1 MLDAPGKT
9 KALKAALRVRGW
21 VRDRLLTDVCE
32 VGDDGPSLVGS
43 VRHGQERPSLPAPL
57 RVTPAVRC
65 LTRCQEAESVTAM
78 DELSRAGAAPWGVPG
93 PMFSQAGLAR
103 PAAWAAPPDLDRL
116 RASRARGRRGKPLVP
131 TSVASPRLSDE
142 LFARLLSFGT
152 PQEVH
157 RDDVLFSPG
166 DEDADLIV
174 VARGSVEVVRTEMA
188 QVPAATVA
196 TVDAG
201 GFVGEL
207 NLLTGQNVYLLCRAR
222 EAGTVYRVSP
232 ERLRQLMATDVEL
245 SDIVFKALIAR
256 RELLQRS
263 RTAALAVDIV
273 GGARSAAALALRTYA
288 ARQRLIHLWFD
299 ADTPAGRAMME
310 SSGLTQVDLPA
321 VVMPGT
327 TLKHATPGG
336 LAEKLGLS
344 YRRSSTKPVD
354 VTIVGAGPAGL
365 AAAVYGASEGLDTVL
380 LDAVGTGG
388 QAAASSRI
396 ENYFGFPFGLS
407 GADLTGLAVLQA
419 LKFGAQL
426 ASPCQAVKL
435 DTDRNGDLLRLHLQ
449 DGEVIDSKSVI
460 IATGARYRALPLER
474 WPDFEG
480 AGIYYAATE
489 LEARG
494 CAGSPVTVV
503 GGANSAGQA
512 ALYLAGRGSEVSLV
526 VRGPDIAA
534 EMSAYLVDRLRAH
547 PRVTVRCRSEVTRL
561 DGDEFLEEVSITDRA
576 ADSTQAQL
584 CSGLFCFIGAEPAT
598 SWLTGIATGDD
609 GFIRTDVQL
618 NDDDLGPAWATLG
631 RRLPFETSIPG
642 VFAVGDVHSGSM
654 KRVAAATGEGAS
666 AIASV
671 HKAINPVV

>member
-1 MLDAPGKT
+1 MN
-9 KALKAALRVRGW
+9 
-21 VRDRLLTDVCE
+21 
-32 VGDDGPSLVGS
+32 
-43 VRHGQERPSLPAPL
+43 
-57 RVTPAVRC
+57 
-65 LTRCQEAESVTAM
+65 
-78 DELSRAGAAPWGVPG
+78 ELSRADAAPWAARGS
-93 PMFSQAGLAR
+93 MFSQPGLAR
-103 PAAWAAPPDLDRL
+103 PVAWDTPHDLDRL
-116 RASRARGRRGKPLVP
+116 RASHARGRPGKPLVP
-131 TSVASPRLSDE
+131 TSVASPRLGDE
-142 LFARLLSFGT
+142 LFARLLAYGT
-152 PQEVH
+152 PQETH
-157 RDDVLFSPG
+157 PGDVLFTPG
-166 DEDADLIV
+166 DEDVDLIV
-174 VARGSVEVVRTEMA
+174 VDRGSAEVVRTETA
-188 QVPAATVA
+188 DVPAAIVA
-196 TVDAG
+196 VVDAG

-207 NLLTGQNVYLLCRAR
+207 NLLTGQNVYLLCRVR
-222 EAGTVYRVSP
+222 EGGTVYRVSP
-232 ERLRQLMATDVEL
+232 EHLRQLMANDVEL

-263 RTAALAVDIV
+263 TAARAVEIV

-310 SSGLTQVDLPA
+310 SSSLTEDDLPA
-321 VVMPGT
+321 VVMPGA
-327 TLKHATPGG
+327 TLKQATPGG

-380 LDAVGTGG
+380 LDAVGAGG

-435 DTDRNGDLLRLHLQ
+435 DTDRNGNLLRLHLQ
-449 DGEVIDSKSVI
+449 GGEVIDSKAVV

-494 CAGSPVTVV
+494 CTGSPVTVV

-534 EMSAYLVDRLRAH
+534 EMSAYLVDRLLAH
-547 PRVTVRCRSEVTRL
+547 PRVTV
-561 DGDEFLEEVSITDRA
+561 
-576 ADSTQAQL
+576 
-584 CSGLFCFIGAEPAT
+584 
-598 SWLTGIATGDD
+598 
-609 GFIRTDVQL
+609 
-618 NDDDLGPAWATLG
+618 
-631 RRLPFETSIPG
+631 
-642 VFAVGDVHSGSM
+642 
-654 KRVAAATGEGAS
+654 
-666 AIASV
+666 
-671 HKAINPVV
+671 

>member
-1 MLDAPGKT
+1 M
-9 KALKAALRVRGW
+9 
-21 VRDRLLTDVCE
+21 
-32 VGDDGPSLVGS
+32 
-43 VRHGQERPSLPAPL
+43 
-57 RVTPAVRC
+57 
-65 LTRCQEAESVTAM
+65 TAM
-78 DELSRAGAAPWGVPG
+78 NERSPADAAPWAARGS
-93 PMFSQAGLAR
+93 MFSQPGLAR
-103 PAAWAAPPDLDRL
+103 PVAWATPHDLDRL
-116 RASRARGRRGKPLVP
+116 RASHTRRGLGKPLVP
-131 TSVASPRLSDE
+131 TSVASPRLGDE
-142 LFARLLSFGT
+142 LFARLLSYGT
-152 PQEVH
+152 PQETH
-157 RDDVLFSPG
+157 PGDVLFSPG
-166 DEDADLIV
+166 DEDVDLIV
-174 VARGSVEVVRTEMA
+174 VARGSAEVVRTA
-188 QVPAATVA
+188 TADVPAAIVA
-196 TVDAG
+196 VVDAG

-207 NLLTGQNVYLLCRAR
+207 NLLTGQNVFLLCRVR
-222 EAGTVYRVSP
+222 EGGTVYRVSP
-232 ERLRQLMATDVEL
+232 ERLRQLMANDVEL

-263 RTAALAVDIV
+263 TAAMAVEIV

-288 ARQRLIHLWFD
+288 ARQRLTHLWFD

-310 SSGLTQVDLPA
+310 SSSLTEEDLPA
-321 VVMPGT
+321 VVMPGA
-327 TLKHATPGG
+327 TLKQATPGG
-336 LAEKLGLS
+336 LSEKLGLS

-380 LDAVGTGG
+380 LDAVSTGG

-396 ENYFGFPFGLS
+396 ENYLGFPFGLS

-435 DTDRNGDLLRLHLQ
+435 DTDRNGNLLCLRLQ
-449 DGEVIDSKSVI
+449 GGEVIDSKAVV

-512 ALYLAGRGSEVSLV
+512 ALYLAGRGCEVSLV

-534 EMSAYLVDRLRAH
+534 EMSAYLVDRLRTH

-561 DGDEFLEEVSITDRA
+561 DGDDFLEEVSITDRT
-576 ADSTQAQL
+576 ADSTQAQP

-618 NDDDLGPAWATLG
+618 NDGDLGPIWAGLG
-631 RRLPFETSIPG
+631 RRPLPFETSIPG

-671 HKAINPVV
+671 HKAISTLV

>member
-1 MLDAPGKT
+1 
-9 KALKAALRVRGW
+9 
-21 VRDRLLTDVCE
+21 
-32 VGDDGPSLVGS
+32 
-43 VRHGQERPSLPAPL
+43 
-57 RVTPAVRC
+57 
-65 LTRCQEAESVTAM
+65 M
-78 DELSRAGAAPWGVPG
+78 DELSPAAAAPWAARAA
-93 PMFSQAGLAR
+93 MFSQPGLAR
-103 PAAWAAPPDLDRL
+103 PVPWATPRDLDRL
-116 RASRARGRRGKPLVP
+116 RASHGRGRLGKPLVP
-131 TSVASPRLSDE
+131 TSVASPRLGDE
-142 LFARLLSFGT
+142 LFARLLAYGT
-152 PQEVH
+152 PQETH
-157 RDDVLFSPG
+157 RRDVLFRPG

-174 VARGSVEVVRTEMA
+174 VERGSVEVVRTA
-188 QVPAATVA
+188 TGSVPAATVA

-207 NLLTGQNVYLLCRAR
+207 NLLTGQNVYLLCQVR
-222 EAGTVYRVSP
+222 EAGTVYRVTP
-232 ERLRQLMATDVEL
+232 ERLRKLMANDVEL

-263 RTAALAVDIV
+263 AAAMAVEIV

-299 ADTPAGRAMME
+299 ADTPMGGAMMQ
-310 SSGLTQVDLPA
+310 SSGLTQDDLPA
-321 VVMPGT
+321 VVLPDV
-327 TLKHATPGG
+327 TLKRTTPGE

-344 YRRSSTKPVD
+344 YHRSSTKPAD

-435 DTDRNGDLLRLHLQ
+435 DTDRYGELLRLHLQ
-449 DGEVIDSKSVI
+449 GGEAIDSKAVI

-494 CAGSPVTVV
+494 CTGSPVTVV

-526 VRGPDIAA
+526 VRGPDIAT
-534 EMSAYLVDRLRAH
+534 EMSAYLVDRLLVH

-561 DGDEFLEEVSITDRA
+561 DGDNFLEEVSITDRA
-576 ADSTQAQL
+576 ADATQAQP
-584 CSGLFCFIGAEPAT
+584 CAGLFCFIGAEPAT
-598 SWLTGIATGDD
+598 DWLTGIATGDD

-618 NDDDLGPAWATLG
+618 TDDDLGPAWAGLG
-631 RRLPFETSIPG
+631 RRPLPFETNVPG

-671 HKAINPVV
+671 HKAIATLA

>member
-1 MLDAPGKT
+1 MK
-9 KALKAALRVRGW
+9 
-21 VRDRLLTDVCE
+21 
-32 VGDDGPSLVGS
+32 
-43 VRHGQERPSLPAPL
+43 
-57 RVTPAVRC
+57 
-65 LTRCQEAESVTAM
+65 
-78 DELSRAGAAPWGVPG
+78 ELSRTDAVPWASRG
-93 PMFSQAGLAR
+93 PIFSQAGLAR
-103 PAAWAAPPDLDRL
+103 PVDWSTPDDLDRL
-116 RASRARGRRGKPLVP
+116 RASHARGRLGKPLVP
-131 TSVASPRLSDE
+131 TSVASPRLGDE
-142 LFARLLSFGT
+142 LFARLLAYGT
-152 PQEVH
+152 PQETH
-157 RDDVLFSPG
+157 PGDVLFTPG
-166 DEDADLIV
+166 DEDVDLIV
-174 VARGSVEVVRTEMA
+174 VDRGSAEVVRTETA
-188 QVPAATVA
+188 DVPAAIVA
-196 TVDAG
+196 VVDAG
-201 GFVGEL
+201 GFIGEL
-207 NLLTGQNVYLLCRAR
+207 NLLTGQNVYLLCRVR
-222 EAGTVYRVSP
+222 EGGTVYRVSP
-232 ERLRQLMATDVEL
+232 ERLRQLMANDVEL

-263 RTAALAVDIV
+263 TAALAVEIV

-310 SSGLTQVDLPA
+310 SSSLTEDDLPA
-321 VVMPGT
+321 VVMPGA
-327 TLKHATPGG
+327 TLKQATPGG

-380 LDAVGTGG
+380 LDGVGAGG

-407 GADLTGLAVLQA
+407 GTDLTGLAVLQA

-426 ASPCQAVKL
+426 ATPCQAVKL
-435 DTDRNGDLLRLHLQ
+435 DTERNGDLLRLHLQ
-449 DGEVIDSKSVI
+449 GGEAIDSKAVV
-460 IATGARYRALPLER
+460 IATGARYRTLPLER

-494 CAGSPVTVV
+494 CTGSPVTVV

-512 ALYLAGRGSEVSLV
+512 ALYLAGRGSEVSLI

-534 EMSAYLVDRLRAH
+534 EMSAYLVDRLRVH

-561 DGDEFLEEVSITDRA
+561 DGGDFLEEVSITDRT
-576 ADSTQAQL
+576 ADSTQPQP

-598 SWLTGIATGDD
+598 SGLTGIATEDD
-609 GFIRTDVQL
+609 GVIRTDVQL
-618 NDDDLGPAWATLG
+618 NDGDLGPAWAVLG
-631 RRLPFETSIPG
+631 RRPLPSETSIPG
-642 VFAVGDVHSGSM
+642 ALAAGGLHAGSM

-666 AIASV
+666 A
-671 HKAINPVV
+671 

>member
-1 MLDAPGKT
+1 MDERPGAGGAPW
-9 KALKAALRVRGW
+9 AAG
-21 VRDRLLTDVCE
+21 
-32 VGDDGPSLVGS
+32 GS
-43 VRHGQERPSLPAPL
+43 V
-57 RVTPAVRC
+57 
-65 LTRCQEAESVTAM
+65 
-78 DELSRAGAAPWGVPG
+78 
-93 PMFSQAGLAR
+93 FSQAGLAR
-103 PAAWAAPPDLDRL
+103 PVDWAAADDLDRL
-116 RASRARGRRGKPLVP
+116 RASHPRRRPGRPLVP
-131 TSVASPRLSDE
+131 AGVASPRLGDE
-142 LFARLLSFGT
+142 LFARLLSYGT

-157 RDDVLFSPG
+157 RGDVLFRPG

-174 VARGSVEVVRTEMA
+174 VARGSVEVVRTA
-188 QVPAATVA
+188 TADVPAATVA
-196 TVDAG
+196 VVDAG

-207 NLLTGQNVYLLCRAR
+207 NLLTGQNVYLLCRVR
-222 EAGTVYRVSP
+222 GAGTVYRVP
-232 ERLRQLMATDVEL
+232 PVRLRQLMATDVEL
-245 SDIVFKALIAR
+245 SDIVFRALIAR

-263 RTAALAVDIV
+263 TAALAVEIV

-299 ADTPAGRAMME
+299 SGTPAGRAMME
-310 SSGLTQVDLPA
+310 SCGLAGDDLPA
-321 VVMPGT
+321 VVMPGA
-327 TLKHATPGG
+327 TLKQATPGG

-344 YRRSSTKPVD
+344 YRRSSARPAD

-380 LDAVGTGG
+380 LDGVGTGG

-396 ENYFGFPFGLS
+396 ENYIGFPFGLS

-435 DTDRNGDLLRLHLQ
+435 DTGRNGDLLRLHLQ
-449 DGEVIDSKSVI
+449 GGEVIDSKAVV
-460 IATGARYRALPLER
+460 IATGARYRVLPLER

-494 CAGSPVTVV
+494 CMGSPVTVV

-512 ALYLAGRGSEVSLV
+512 ALYLAGRGSTVSLV

-534 EMSAYLVDRLRAH
+534 GMSAYLAARLQAH

-561 DGDEFLEEVSITDRA
+561 DGGDFLQEVSITDRTTG
-576 ADSTQAQL
+576 STRAQP
-584 CSGLFCFIGAEPAT
+584 CSGLFCFIGAEPAA

-631 RRLPFETSIPG
+631 RRPLPFETSIPG

-671 HKAINPVV
+671 HKAISALL

>member
-1 MLDAPGKT
+1 M
-9 KALKAALRVRGW
+9 
-21 VRDRLLTDVCE
+21 
-32 VGDDGPSLVGS
+32 
-43 VRHGQERPSLPAPL
+43 
-57 RVTPAVRC
+57 
-65 LTRCQEAESVTAM
+65 TAM
-78 DELSRAGAAPWGVPG
+78 NEPSRAVGPPWAARGS
-93 PMFSQAGLAR
+93 MFSQPGLAR
-103 PAAWAAPPDLDRL
+103 PVDWATPQDLGRL
-116 RASRARGRRGKPLVP
+116 RARHARGRPDKPLVP
-131 TSVASPRLSDE
+131 TSVASPRLGDD
-142 LFARLLSFGT
+142 LFARLLSYGT
-152 PQEVH
+152 QQEIH
-157 RDDVLFSPG
+157 RGDVLFSPG

-174 VARGSVEVVRTEMA
+174 VARGSVEVVRTETA
-188 QVPAATVA
+188 DVPAATVA
-196 TVDAG
+196 VG
-201 GFVGEL
+201 GCGR
-207 NLLTGQNVYLLCRAR
+207 LCRRAEPADR
-222 EAGTVYRVSP
+222 AERLPPVPGAEGGTVYRVSP
-232 ERLRQLMATDVEL
+232 ERLRQLMANDVEL

-263 RTAALAVDIV
+263 TAARAVEIV

-299 ADTPAGRAMME
+299 ADTPAGQTMME
-310 SSGLTQVDLPA
+310 SSGLTEDDLPA
-321 VVMPGT
+321 VVMPGA
-327 TLKHATPGG
+327 TLKQATPGG

-449 DGEVIDSKSVI
+449 GGEVIDSKAVV

-494 CAGSPVTVV
+494 CTGSPVTVV

-534 EMSAYLVDRLRAH
+534 EMSAYLVDRLLAH

-561 DGDEFLEEVSITDRA
+561 DGGDFLEEVSITDRT
-576 ADSTQAQL
+576 ADSTQAQP

-618 NDDDLGPAWATLG
+618 NDDDLGPAWAKLG
-631 RRLPFETSIPG
+631 RRPLPFETNIPG

-671 HKAINPVV
+671 HKAISTLV

>member
-1 MLDAPGKT
+1 M
-9 KALKAALRVRGW
+9 
-21 VRDRLLTDVCE
+21 
-32 VGDDGPSLVGS
+32 
-43 VRHGQERPSLPAPL
+43 
-57 RVTPAVRC
+57 
-65 LTRCQEAESVTAM
+65 TAM
-78 DELSRAGAAPWGVPG
+78 DELSPAATAPWAARGS
-93 PMFSQAGLAR
+93 MFSQAGLAR
-103 PAAWAAPPDLDRL
+103 PVDWATPRDLDRL
-116 RASRARGRRGKPLVP
+116 RASHGRGRLGKPLVP
-131 TSVASPRLSDE
+131 TSVASPRLGDE
-142 LFARLLSFGT
+142 LFARLIAYGT
-152 PQEVH
+152 PQKTH
-157 RDDVLFSPG
+157 RRDVLFRPG

-174 VARGSVEVVRTEMA
+174 VEEGSVEVVRTA
-188 QVPAATVA
+188 TGNVPAATVA
-196 TVDAG
+196 VVDAG

-207 NLLTGQNVYLLCRAR
+207 NLLTGQNVYLLCRVR
-222 EAGTVYRVSP
+222 EAGMVYRVTP
-232 ERLRQLMATDVEL
+232 ERLRQLMANDVEL

-263 RTAALAVDIV
+263 TAAMAVEIV

-299 ADTPAGRAMME
+299 ADTPMGQAMME
-310 SSGLTQVDLPA
+310 SSGLTQYELPA
-321 VVMPGT
+321 VVLPNA
-327 TLKHATPGG
+327 TLKRTTPGE

-426 ASPCQAVKL
+426 ASPCQAVML

-449 DGEVIDSKSVI
+449 GGEVIDSKAVV

-494 CAGSPVTVV
+494 CTGSPVTVV

-526 VRGPDIAA
+526 VRGPDIAT
-534 EMSAYLVDRLRAH
+534 EMSAYLVDRLLVH

-561 DGDEFLEEVSITDRA
+561 DGGDFLEEVSITDRT
-576 ADSTQAQL
+576 ADATQAQP
-584 CSGLFCFIGAEPAT
+584 CAGLFCFIGAEPAT
-598 SWLTGIATGDD
+598 DWLTGIATGDD

-618 NDDDLGPAWATLG
+618 TDDDLGPVWASLG
-631 RRLPFETSIPG
+631 RRPLPFETSVPG

-671 HKAINPVV
+671 HKAIATLA